1 MKFRLRRVAEV
12 IKREL
17 GVILQRRTN
26 FEEVLVSIREV
37 DITPDLRQAHIYMS
51 AIGNDKQK
59 EAAIAELEQK
69 RSLFQQELAKRVI
82 LKYTPILHFKLDESI
97 ERGTRVIQLMDD
109 LGLDHVDPNQDEETH
124 E

>member
-17 GVILQRRTN
+17 GVIMQRRIN
-26 FEEVLVSIREV
+26 FDGVLVTISEV
-37 DITPDLRQAHIYMS
+37 DVTPDLRQAHIYIS

-59 EAAIAELEQK
+59 ETVIEQLEQK

-97 ERGTRVIQLMDD
+97 ERGARVIQLMDD
-109 LGLDHVDPNQDEETH
+109 LGLEHVDPNEEQPN